1 VKASAKAFLGLVL
14 IMLVVMTLFFMMS
27 TLKFETT
34 LTHLVQSR
42 LTVLA
47 ESVAAPLEA
56 AMDLGLTLSELSN
69 AEALIMRA
77 KENDNRIDAI
87 DIFNLSGQ
95 ILFSTIPDR
104 VGQPVDAKVLEIQ
117 LLTHNRD
124 WNLSG
129 DAAFSNG
136 IILTDNIGQHVGG
149 VLITYSNIEFLAKVS
164 NLTESLI
171 TNTLVIAVIFGGFA
185 YFVIRRSF
193 YDLDVYMAQIDD
205 AMKTFPVLTDE
216 GTKIAGAKSDH
227 VVFNSNDLEMKLRAV
242 SLQLADAAREINSC
256 RNSGSESGREHL

>member
-1 VKASAKAFLGLVL
+1 M
-14 IMLVVMTLFFMMS
+14 ILFFMMS

-47 ESVAAPLEA
+47 ESIAAPLEA

-95 ILFSTIPDR
+95 IFFSTMPER
-104 VGQPVDAKVLEIQ
+104 MGQPIDAKVLEIQ

-124 WNLSG
+124 WSLSG

-136 IILTDNIGQHVGG
+136 ITLTTILASTSEVCSLPIPK
-149 VLITYSNIEFLAKVS
+149 SNF
-164 NLTESLI
+164 
-171 TNTLVIAVIFGGFA
+171 
-185 YFVIRRSF
+185 
-193 YDLDVYMAQIDD
+193 
-205 AMKTFPVLTDE
+205 
-216 GTKIAGAKSDH
+216 
-227 VVFNSNDLEMKLRAV
+227 
-242 SLQLADAAREINSC
+242 
-256 RNSGSESGREHL
+256 